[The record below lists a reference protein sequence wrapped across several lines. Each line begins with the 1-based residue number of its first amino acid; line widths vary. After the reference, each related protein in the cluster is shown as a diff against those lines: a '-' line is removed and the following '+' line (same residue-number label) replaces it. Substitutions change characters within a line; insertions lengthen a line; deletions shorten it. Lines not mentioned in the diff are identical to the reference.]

1 MLDRHIKV
9 CCKNKHL
16 LVGISVIDQQPTSTA
31 VQTEDDDYFRNK
43 LEPSDIKL
51 SSAMAMSAAAV
62 SPYLGKY
69 EERERQFTHILNV
82 CGAEMAADIVYDM
95 TGERGEKHKRVRF

>member
-1 MLDRHIKV
+1 M
-9 CCKNKHL
+9 

-31 VQTEDDDYFRNK
+31 VQIEDNGYFGNK
-43 LEPSDIKL
+43 LTPGDIKL

-69 EERERQFTHILNV
+69 EERERQFKHILTV
-82 CGAEMAADIVYDM
+82 CGIEMAADIVYDM
-95 TGERGEKHKRVRF
+95 EGERNEKCCGKAVRF

>member
-1 MLDRHIKV
+1 M
-9 CCKNKHL
+9 

-31 VQTEDDDYFRNK
+31 VQIEDNDYFGNK

-62 SPYLGKY
+62 SPHLGKY
-69 EERERQFTHILNV
+69 EKRERQLTHILNV
-82 CGAEMAADIVYDM
+82 CGIEMAAEIVYDM
-95 TGERGEKHKRVRF
+95 TGERSKKCKAVRF

>member
-1 MLDRHIKV
+1 M
-9 CCKNKHL
+9 

-31 VQTEDDDYFRNK
+31 VQIEDNDYFGNK
-43 LEPSDIKL
+43 LTPSDIKL
-51 SSAMAMSAAAV
+51 SSAMAMSAAAL

-69 EERERQFTHILNV
+69 EEHERQLTHIFTV

-95 TGERGEKHKRVRF
+95 KGERSEKWWKAVRF